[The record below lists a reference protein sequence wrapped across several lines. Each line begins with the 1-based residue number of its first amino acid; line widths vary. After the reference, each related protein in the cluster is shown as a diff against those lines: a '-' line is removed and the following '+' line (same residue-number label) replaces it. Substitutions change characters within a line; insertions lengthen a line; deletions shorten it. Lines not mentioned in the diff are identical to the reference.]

1 MQNGKLIK
9 FLQKPMVKGLIKSIP
24 FVGEMAANVL
34 NEVPHSPA
42 GKVDKEDL
50 IPTLVRMGVV
60 IVLLYLAM
68 SGKISFDDA
77 TNAKEFLD

>member
-1 MQNGKLIK
+1 MKKIIK
-9 FLQKPMVKGLIKSIP
+9 FLQKPAIRGIIKSVP
-24 FVGEMAANVL
+24 FLGEMASNVL
-34 NEVPHSPA
+34 TETAHSPA

-50 IPTLVRMGVV
+50 IPTLIRMGVV

-77 TNAKEFLD
+77 TSAKEFLD

>member
-1 MQNGKLIK
+1 MVKGKILG
-9 FLQKPMVKGLIKSIP
+9 FLQKPAIRGIVKSIP
-24 FVGEMAANVL
+24 FVGEMFSNVL
-34 NEVPHSPA
+34 TETSHSPA

-60 IVLLYLAM
+60 IVLLYLAL

-77 TNAKEFLD
+77 EAAKELIN